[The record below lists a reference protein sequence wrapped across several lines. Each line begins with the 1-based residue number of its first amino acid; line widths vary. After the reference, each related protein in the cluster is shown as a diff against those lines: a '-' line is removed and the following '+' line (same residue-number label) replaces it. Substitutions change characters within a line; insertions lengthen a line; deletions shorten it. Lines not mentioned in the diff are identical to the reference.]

1 MMDVLFDDVL
11 FLDANVLVSASW
23 LPANVLVSAS
33 WLPVTRM
40 RQFWALENVELVTSK
55 YAIAETE
62 RSLPNVDQLD
72 RFHYFVARLRI
83 IEDGTYE
90 HIHIPDWV
98 SIREKDIPI
107 IQAAI
112 AAQATY
118 LVTGDARDFG
128 DYFGQTIAG
137 VEIILPADYLQR
149 HAQSE

>member
-1 MMDVLFDDVL
+1 MDVL
-11 FLDANVLVSASW
+11 FLDANVLVSAAW
-23 LPANVLVSAS
+23 GPN
-33 WLPVTRM
+33 TRM
-40 RQFWALENVELVTSK
+40 QQFWALENVVLVTSA
-55 YAIAETE
+55 YAVTETE
-62 RSLPNVDQLD
+62 R
-72 RFHYFVARLRI
+72 RLRRAEQI
-83 IEDGTYE
+83 QRYRRFSESLRVIREWT
-90 HIHIPDWV
+90 HIRIPDWV